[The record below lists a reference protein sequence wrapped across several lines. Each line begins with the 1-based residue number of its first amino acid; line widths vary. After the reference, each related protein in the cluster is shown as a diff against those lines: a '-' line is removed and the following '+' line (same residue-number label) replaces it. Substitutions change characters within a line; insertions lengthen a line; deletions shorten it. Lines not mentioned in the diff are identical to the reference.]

1 MKKKLII
8 NIAFLLF
15 TSLTLAQIGIN
26 TTNPTKDLD
35 VNGELRIRNLP
46 YLISSE
52 FLASDNLGN
61 IGKYNPLLIS
71 EISSVIASSNIDV
84 LINTSTIVNNIN
96 LGLSTTIFIPANKEA
111 IIIIDYSVPIGVSS
125 FTNPIGY
132 YGITFRKNGS
142 EEVAGSRKFSFN
154 INENANMVTVFNH
167 YVENFTS
174 SSIDRYI
181 TYSLNGYVETHNNSS
196 NTFRFNMWDSLG
208 ENYNW
213 GKATL
218 SKMVYLR

>member
-1 MKKKLII
+1 MYKLII
-8 NIAFLLF
+8 NGVFLF
-15 TSLTLAQIGIN
+15 IGNLCLSQVGIG
-26 TTNPTKDLD
+26 TASPTKELD
-35 VNGELRIRNLP
+35 VNGQLRIRNLP
-46 YLISSE
+46 YLIDSE
-52 FLASDNLGN
+52 FLACDNLGN
-61 IGKYNPLLIS
+61 IGKYRPMLIS
-71 EISSVIASSNIDV
+71 DISSVIASSNIDI
-84 LINTSTIVNNIN
+84 LINTSTIINNIN

-181 TYSLNGYVETHNNSS
+181 TYSLNGYVETHNNSL

>member
-1 MKKKLII
+1 MYKLII
-8 NIAFLLF
+8 NGVFLF
-15 TSLTLAQIGIN
+15 IGNLCLSQVGIG
-26 TTNPTKDLD
+26 TASPTKELD
-35 VNGELRIRNLP
+35 VNGQLRIRNLP
-46 YLISSE
+46 YLIDSE
-52 FLASDNLGN
+52 FLACDNLGN
-61 IGKYNPLLIS
+61 IGKYRPMLIS
-71 EISSVIASSNIDV
+71 DISSVIASSNIDI
-84 LINTSTIVNNIN
+84 LINTSTIINNIN

-142 EEVAGSRKFSFN
+142 EEVVGSRKFSFN

-174 SSIDRYI
+174 SSTDRYI

>member
-1 MKKKLII
+1 MKLQFFAVLVLI
-8 NIAFLLF
+8 NFLAY
-15 TSLTLAQIGIN
+15 SQVGIG
-26 TTNPTKDLD
+26 TASPTKDLD
-35 VNGELRIRNLP
+35 INGELRIRNLP
-46 YLISSE
+46 YLTDSE
-52 FLASDNLGN
+52 FLACDNLGN
-61 IGKYNPLLIS
+61 IGKYRPMLIS
-71 EISSVIASSNIDV
+71 DISSVIASSNIDI
-84 LINTSTIVNNIN
+84 LINTSTIINNIN

-142 EEVAGSRKFSFN
+142 EEVVGSRKFSFN
-154 INENANMVTVFNH
+154 INGNANMVTVFNH
-167 YVENFTS
+167 YIENFTS

-196 NTFRFNMWDSLG
+196 NTFRFNMWNPLG
-208 ENYNW
+208 DNYNW

-218 SKMVYLR
+218 SKIVYLR